1 MAHEFGGEF
10 YNPEKLP
17 DLHGMNGFKDVS
29 REIPT
34 EDDTFDSP
42 TVIPSG
48 SVGAGEPSFPEAGLS
63 EPSVG
68 PTKSVPVSM

>member
-34 EDDTFDSP
+34 EDDTP
-42 TVIPSG
+42 NVIPSG
-48 SVGAGEPSFPEAGLS
+48 SVGTGEPSFPEAELS

-68 PTKSVPVSM
+68 PTMSAPVGM